1 MAEDQE
7 AGATQALVLEEWH
20 NHIMKSETIMLTVAL
35 ALAITLVGGLI
46 VVPAMTD
53 EAEVKNGKS
62 KKPKLTEPRPI

>member
-7 AGATQALVLEEWH
+7 TATQALVLEEWYK
-20 NHIMKSETIMLTVAL
+20 HIMKPKTIMLTVAL
-35 ALAITLVGGLI
+35 ALAITLVGGLV

-53 EAEVKNGKS
+53 EAETKNGKS